1 MDLKQS
7 EGVCNRLISNCGQ
20 QKNTTHAGDQTLVI
34 QLVQE
39 GNINMHLK

>member
-1 MDLKQS
+1 M
-7 EGVCNRLISNCGQ
+7 VCTGLILNCGQ

-39 GNINMHLK
+39 DKISMHFK